1 MKKTAFLFPG
11 QGSQSVGMGLDF
23 YEEFTLVKDLFEM
36 ASDICKINISKL
48 CFKGPME
55 DLTTTVNLQPSITA
69 VNLSCLLAIER
80 EGIKSFFSAGH
91 SLGEYS
97 ALFAA
102 GIVSRESVLGLVFK
116 RGELMHREAIKHI
129 GAMHAIVGL
138 PIEEIEQIIAGVK
151 GEDVVSVANHNTKTQ
166 IVITG
171 EPDAVVKV
179 STAASAKGA
188 KSVPLK
194 VSGAWHSELIRG
206 AEKEFNECLENTSF
220 SKPGTPVIHNVTAD
234 ISLDPS
240 EIRILMGKQL
250 CSPVKWFDSMCRL
263 MDEQVEIFA
272 EIGPGTVLTGLLKK
286 ILPKDYPCKIYA
298 INSLKSYEN
307 FIKEVK

>member
-23 YEEFTLVKDLFEM
+23 YEEFAFVKELFEM
-36 ASDICKINISKL
+36 ASDICKINISNL

-55 DLTTTVNLQPSITA
+55 ELTATVNLQPSIRA
-69 VNLSCLLAIER
+69 VNLSCLTAIER
-80 EGIKSFFSAGH
+80 EGIKSSVSAGH

-97 ALFAA
+97 ALSAA
-102 GIVSRESVLGLVFK
+102 GIVSKQSVFGLVFK
-116 RGELMHREAIKHI
+116 RGELMHREAVKYK

-138 PIEEIEQIIAGVK
+138 PIEEIERIIDEVK
-151 GEDVVSVANHNTKTQ
+151 GGDVVSAANHNTKTQ

-179 STAASAKGA
+179 SAAASAKGA

-206 AEKEFNECLENTSF
+206 AEKEFNECLGNTSF
-220 SKPGTPVIHNVTAD
+220 SKPETPVVHNVTAD
-234 ISLDPS
+234 ISEDPS

-263 MDEQVEIFA
+263 MDEHVEIFA

-298 INSLKSYEN
+298 VNSLKSYEN

>member
-1 MKKTAFLFPG
+1 M
-11 QGSQSVGMGLDF
+11 GMGLDF
-23 YEEFTLVKDLFEM
+23 YEEFAFVKELFEM
-36 ASDICKINISKL
+36 ASDICKINISNL

-55 DLTTTVNLQPSITA
+55 DLTATVNLQPSITA
-69 VNLSCLLAIER
+69 VNLSCLTAIER
-80 EGIKSFFSAGH
+80 EGIKSSVSAGH

-97 ALFAA
+97 ALSAA
-102 GIVSRESVLGLVFK
+102 GIVSKQSVFGLVFK
-116 RGELMHREAIKHI
+116 RGELMHREAVKHK

-138 PIEEIEQIIAGVK
+138 PIEEIERIIDEVK
-151 GEDVVSVANHNTKTQ
+151 GGDAVSVANHNTKTQ

-179 STAASAKGA
+179 SAAASAKGA

-206 AEKEFNECLENTSF
+206 AEKEFNECLGNTSF
-220 SKPGTPVIHNVTAD
+220 SKPETPVVHNVTAD
-234 ISLDPS
+234 ISEDPS

-263 MDEQVEIFA
+263 MDEHVEIFA

-298 INSLKSYEN
+298 VNSLKSYEN

>member
-1 MKKTAFLFPG
+1 
-11 QGSQSVGMGLDF
+11 MGLDF
-23 YEEFTLVKDLFEM
+23 YEEFTFVKDLFEM
-36 ASDICKINISKL
+36 ASDICKINISNL

-55 DLTTTVNLQPSITA
+55 ELTATVNLQPSITA
-69 VNLSCLLAIER
+69 VNLSCLLAVER
-80 EGIKSFFSAGH
+80 EGIKSSFSAGH

-97 ALFAA
+97 ALCAA
-102 GIVSRESVLGLVFK
+102 GIVSKESAFGLVFK
-116 RGELMHREAIKHI
+116 RGALMHREAIKHK

-138 PIEEIEQIIAGVK
+138 PIEEIEQLIAGVK
-151 GEDVVSVANHNTKTQ
+151 GKDIVSIANHNTKTQ

-206 AEKEFNECLENTSF
+206 AEKEFNECLGSTSF
-220 SKPGTPVIHNVTAD
+220 SKPETPVIHNVTAD
-234 ISLDPS
+234 ISQDTS

-250 CSPVKWFDSMCRL
+250 CSPVKWFDSMCRM
-263 MDEQVEIFA
+263 MDEKVEIFA
-272 EIGPGTVLTGLLKK
+272 EIGTGTVLTGLLKK
-286 ILPKDYPCKIYA
+286 ILPKDYPCKIYS